1 MSKNNGGPAFPA
13 PYGVSHVTTEGM
25 SIRDWFAGM
34 AMTGMLSGYEADQF
48 KNPQLAQWSYQIAD
62 EMLKAREE

>member
-1 MSKNNGGPAFPA
+1 MSKNNGGPAFPQLGA
-13 PYGVSHVTTEGM
+13 DGL
-25 SIRDWFAGM
+25 SIRDWFAAK